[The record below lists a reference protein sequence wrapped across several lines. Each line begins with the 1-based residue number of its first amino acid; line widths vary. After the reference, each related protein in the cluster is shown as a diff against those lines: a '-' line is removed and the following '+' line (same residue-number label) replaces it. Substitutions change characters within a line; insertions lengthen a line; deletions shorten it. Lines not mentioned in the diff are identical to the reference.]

1 MAEAVSR
8 STLQKLQKEYEDVL
22 VQLVVC
28 SYAEQLGQEYLSEI
42 QQLNQSSG
50 PVPREA
56 LRRLHRAQRR
66 SSFRVHSKAIYQA
79 SKRVLQTA
87 AMFVLAILVA
97 FSFTMVTVEAA
108 RKKVFSFISQWSED
122 LSSFTTQ
129 IEGVG
134 STDSPYIP
142 TPARPEMSFAWLPDS
157 LPEGYVEENRSV
169 IIPGVQESVI
179 YRKSETEDI
188 TLDLT
193 ELQVSA
199 SLDIENADRIEKF
212 AINDGDGYLIQKN
225 GYTTIWWNDG
235 NYQYSI
241 SGTISMEEALK
252 LAEETGF

>member
-50 PVPREA
+50 PVPRDA

-66 SSFRVHSKAIYQA
+66 SSFRAHSKAIYQA

-108 RKKVFSFISQWSED
+108 RKKVFSFISQWSEE
-122 LSSFTTQ
+122 SSFTAQ
-129 IEGVG
+129 IQGVG
-134 STDSPYIP
+134 SADGPYIP
-142 TPARPEMSFAWLPDS
+142 TPARPEKSFAWLPDS

-169 IIPGVQESVI
+169 VIPGVQESVV
-179 YRKSETEDI
+179 YRRTEAEYIIIELMNLETPIAIDTED
-188 TLDLT
+188 
-193 ELQVSA
+193 
-199 SLDIENADRIEKF
+199 ADQMEKIV
-212 AINDGDGYLIQKN
+212 INDGDGYLIQKN
-225 GYTTIWWNDG
+225 GYTTVWWNDG

-241 SGTISMEEALK
+241 TGFMTPDEALK

>member
-50 PVPREA
+50 PVPRDA

-66 SSFRVHSKAIYQA
+66 SSFRAHSKAVYQA

-122 LSSFTTQ
+122 LSSFTAQ
-129 IEGVG
+129 IQGVG
-134 STDSPYIP
+134 SADGPYIP
-142 TPARPEMSFAWLPDS
+142 TLARPEKSFAWLPDS

-169 IIPGVQESVI
+169 VIPGVQESVI
-179 YRKSETEDI
+179 YRRTEAEYIIIELMNLETPIAIDTED
-188 TLDLT
+188 
-193 ELQVSA
+193 
-199 SLDIENADRIEKF
+199 ADQMEKIV
-212 AINDGDGYLIQKN
+212 INDGDGYLIQKN
-225 GYTTIWWNDG
+225 GYTTVWWNDG

-241 SGTISMEEALK
+241 TGFMTPDEALK

>member
-50 PVPREA
+50 PVPRDA

-66 SSFRVHSKAIYQA
+66 SSFRAHSKAIYQA

-108 RKKVFSFISQWSED
+108 RKKVFSFISQWSEE
-122 LSSFTTQ
+122 SSFTAQ
-129 IEGVG
+129 IQGVG
-134 STDSPYIP
+134 SADGPYIP
-142 TPARPEMSFAWLPDS
+142 TPARPEKSLHGCPILCRKDMWKKTAALSFL
-157 LPEGYVEENRSV
+157 GY
-169 IIPGVQESVI
+169 
-179 YRKSETEDI
+179 
-188 TLDLT
+188 
-193 ELQVSA
+193 
-199 SLDIENADRIEKF
+199 
-212 AINDGDGYLIQKN
+212 KN
-225 GYTTIWWNDG
+225 QSFIAGQRPNI
-235 NYQYSI
+235 
-241 SGTISMEEALK
+241 L
-252 LAEETGF
+252 